1 MRGVR
6 SGLLIT
12 AVVAGM
18 TLPCFALG
26 ARISGRVS
34 DSQNSAIQG
43 ASVRVVDQ
51 ATGIERESATNADG
65 LYDIPFLLP
74 GIYQIYVQAPGFSTA
89 VSPNFTLDSGQVLWY
104 DLQLRIGSV
113 SETVHVEGA
122 PQLMQ
127 TESASVGQ
135 VISTHAIDQTPLNG
149 RNWVY
154 IAQFTA
160 GVAPPEG
167 SRGNGKGDFN
177 ANGQRAEQNNFL
189 LDGVDN
195 NTSTVDFLNGSS
207 FVVRPPPDALAEFTI
222 QTSNYSA
229 EFGHSAG
236 AVVNASLKSG
246 TNELHGGLWEYLR
259 NNALD
264 ARDWESATVPRY
276 RENQFGATL
285 GFPFVKNRLFFFGDI
300 EANRVVFQ
308 ETNYLTVPTAMMRQG
323 NFTELLNG
331 TFNGTGKPLT
341 LTEPGNPAVPMGANC
356 GNPQNVLCAAEID
369 PVARNL
375 LNLYPS
381 PNANTSEV
389 FTSNYIADRMSTDN
403 TFQFDTRMDWN
414 IRASDQVFA
423 RISLL
428 NEPGDRSAPLG
439 PVMDGGNFTTFGDD
453 GHIAN
458 LGDNFA
464 FGFTH
469 AFPAS
474 LTNDLHLGYNRGRFA
489 FSQENATNTN
499 LAASFGLG
507 GIPAGSQNGGLPTVN
522 IGGLSGF
529 GSPEFYPAN
538 ESQDVLQVLDDLDKS
553 VGPHNMKFG
562 LSFLHIHF
570 STEQPPTA
578 RGEYDFYSSASMC
591 SDSITYTGYG
601 AADFLSNSMGCAEL
615 SNIGYTDNVRWD
627 RAAYAQD
634 DWKIHPR
641 LTLNFGVRYEY
652 PQTYRELNGRQ
663 AEWYPVSPPSAGNT
677 QSIYRLPAQSAQIAL
692 GASFPALMVS
702 NHVALQ
708 YSDSPYLVTQGKI
721 DLAPRV
727 GLSYMLND
735 HVVARAGFGMF
746 YGGLE
751 NIGYSGNLG
760 NNPPFIYQSSFLA
773 NAPNGCQVNS
783 CPTDGL
789 TLENGF
795 SASLSAGLLNSIISP
810 SLRGMDNSVRT
821 PYAVDYNLAFQFGI
835 ARNLAA
841 TFAYVGSESH
851 HLIVFT
857 NPNAP
862 VALQTN
868 GADQSV
874 QQPLPGFGSAI
885 FSSYT
890 GVGSYNSLQVSVER
904 RFNKGL
910 NFLGTYTYSHALD
923 DAPTPL
929 GSNGDNGYPNT
940 NIQSIRGQYSNSPFD
955 VRQRFT
961 LNGNYRFPSL
971 HNRMSNH
978 PGWSSRNVW
987 DGWSL
992 SLSFAAQS
1000 GNPFS
1005 VTPDFS
1011 VFHPASGATIVYA
1024 TKVSDPFRAGGMAPV
1039 SNSDITCPTSVRTRL
1054 HWYNPCAFG
1063 NPLSGTTIRTGE
1075 AVSGSAALAFL
1086 GGRRNDVYGPGYQRV
1101 NISLF
1106 KNFAIASGQ
1115 TLQFRVDIFN
1125 LFNTPS
1131 YANPN
1136 SNSSGGGVQS
1146 GINTNSSDG
1155 GQITLP
1161 RFFQDSTPDARFFQF
1176 ALKFNF

>member
-1 MRGVR
+1 M
-6 SGLLIT
+6 
-12 AVVAGM
+12 A
-18 TLPCFALG
+18 LPCFAVG
-26 ARISGRVS
+26 AQIGGRVA

-43 ASVRVVDQ
+43 AVVRVVDQ
-51 ATGIERESATNADG
+51 STGIERKNVTNADG

-74 GIYQIYVQAPGFSTA
+74 GIYQIFVQAPGFSTA
-89 VSPNFTLDSGQVLWY
+89 VSPIFNLDSGQALWY
-104 DLQLRIGSV
+104 DVQLRVGSV
-113 SETVHVEGA
+113 TETVQVEGA

-127 TESASVGQ
+127 AQNASVGQ
-135 VISTHAIDQTPLNG
+135 VVSTHAIDQTPLNG

-154 IAQFTA
+154 IAQLTA

-177 ANGQRAEQNNFL
+177 ANGQRTEQNNFL
-189 LDGVDN
+189 LDGVDD
-195 NTSTVDFLNGSS
+195 NTFTVDFLNGSS

-246 TNELHGGLWEYLR
+246 TNDFHGDFWEYLR
-259 NNALD
+259 NDAFD
-264 ARDWESATVPRY
+264 ARDWESATVPKY
-276 RENQFGATL
+276 KENQFGATL
-285 GFPFVKNRLFFFGDI
+285 GFPFVKNHLFFFGDI
-300 EANRVVFQ
+300 EANRVLFQ
-308 ETNYLTVPTAMMRQG
+308 ETNSLTVPTTLMRQG

-331 TFNGTGKPLT
+331 IFNGTGQPLT
-341 LTEPGNPAVPMGANC
+341 LAEPGKPAVPMGNSC
-356 GNPQNVLCAAEID
+356 GNPQNVLCAVEID

-375 LNLYPS
+375 LNLYPM

-389 FTSNYIADRMSTDN
+389 FASNYIADRISTDN
-403 TFQFDTRMDWN
+403 TLQFDTRIDWN
-414 IRASDQVFA
+414 VRANDQVFA
-423 RISLL
+423 RFSLL
-428 NEPGDRSAPLG
+428 NEPGYRYAPLG
-439 PVMDGGNFTTFGDD
+439 PVMDGGNFLTFGDD

-458 LGDNFA
+458 LGENLA
-464 FGFTH
+464 FSFTH

-474 LTNDLHLGYNRGRFA
+474 LTNDLHFGYNWGRFA
-489 FSQENATNTN
+489 LSQENATDTN
-499 LAASFGLG
+499 LSASIGLG
-507 GIPAGSQNGGLPTVN
+507 GIPAGSQNGGLPAVN
-522 IGGLSGF
+522 IGGISGF
-529 GSPEFYPAN
+529 GSPEFYPAS
-538 ESQDVLQVLDDLDKS
+538 ESQDVSQVFDDLDKS
-553 VGPHNMKFG
+553 VGPHNLKFG
-562 LSFLHIHF
+562 LSFQHIRF

-578 RGEYDFYSSASMC
+578 RGEYDFYSSASLC

-601 AADFLSNSMGCAEL
+601 AADFLSNSMGCGEL
-615 SNIGYTDNVRWD
+615 SNISNTDNVRWD
-627 RAAYAQD
+627 RAAYTQD
-634 DWKIHPR
+634 DWKIRPR
-641 LTLNFGVRYEY
+641 LTLNLGLRYEY
-652 PQTYRELNGRQ
+652 PQTYRESDGRQ
-663 AEWYPVSPPSAGNT
+663 AEWFPVGPPSAGNT
-677 QSIYRLPAQSAQIAL
+677 QSIFRLPEQSAHIPL
-692 GASFPALMVS
+692 GSSFPALMASNQVS
-702 NHVALQ
+702 LQ
-708 YSDSPYLVTQGKI
+708 YSDNPYLVTQDKS

-727 GLSYMLND
+727 GLSYMLSD
-735 HVVARAGFGMF
+735 RVVARAGFGIF

-751 NIGYSGNLG
+751 NVGYSGNLG

-773 NAPNGCQVNS
+773 NAPNGCQTGS

-810 SLRGMDNSVRT
+810 SLRGMDNHVRT
-821 PYAVDYNLAFQFGI
+821 PYAEDYNLAFQFAI
-835 ARNLAA
+835 ASNLAA
-841 TFAYVGSESH
+841 SFAYVGSQSH
-851 HLIVFT
+851 QLVVFT

-868 GADQSV
+868 GADQSD

-885 FSSYT
+885 FSSYS
-890 GVGSYNSLQVSVER
+890 GVGSYNSFQVAVER
-904 RFNKGL
+904 RFSKGL

-940 NIQSIRGQYSNSPFD
+940 NIQPIRSQYSNSPFD

-961 LNGNYRFPSL
+961 FNGNYRFPSRRD
-971 HNRMSNH
+971 RMTDH
-978 PGWSSRNVW
+978 PGRSSGYFW

-1005 VTPDFS
+1005 VTPDLTA
-1011 VFHPASGATIVYA
+1011 FHPASGAAIVYA
-1024 TKVSDPFRAGGMAPV
+1024 NKDSDPFRAGGVAPA
-1039 SNSDITCPTSVRTRL
+1039 SNSGITCPTSVRTRV

-1063 NPLSGTTIRTGE
+1063 NPLSGTMIGTGE
-1075 AVSGSAALAFL
+1075 GVSGSAAFAFL
-1086 GGRRNDVYGPGYQRV
+1086 GGRRNNVYGPGYQRV

-1106 KNFAIASGQ
+1106 KDFVVSSGQ
-1115 TLQFRVDIFN
+1115 TLQFRADIFN
-1125 LFNTPS
+1125 LFDTPS

-1146 GINTNSSDG
+1146 GINTNSSAG

-1161 RFFQDSTPDARFFQF
+1161 RFFEDSTPDARFFQF
-1176 ALKFNF
+1176 ALKFSF